1 MPTYAYK
8 CRECSNAFD
17 VHQAFSD
24 DALTVCPSCGGV
36 LRKVFGTVGVTF
48 NGSGFYRTDS
58 RASNAALAPA
68 KGDKHGGDKH
78 GGDKH
83 GGDKKDKKGKKE
95 PVGASASGTSAGA
108 SGAASGT
115 SPNGGS
121 RSSSA
126 SSAKT
131 PASSS

>member
-1 MPTYAYK
+1 M
-8 CRECSNAFD
+8 
-17 VHQAFSD
+17 
-24 DALTVCPSCGGV
+24 
-36 LRKVFGTVGVTF
+36 FGTVGVTF

-78 GGDKH
+78 GGDK
-83 GGDKKDKKGKKE
+83 KDKKGKKE
-95 PVGASASGTSAGA
+95 PVGASASASGTSAGA